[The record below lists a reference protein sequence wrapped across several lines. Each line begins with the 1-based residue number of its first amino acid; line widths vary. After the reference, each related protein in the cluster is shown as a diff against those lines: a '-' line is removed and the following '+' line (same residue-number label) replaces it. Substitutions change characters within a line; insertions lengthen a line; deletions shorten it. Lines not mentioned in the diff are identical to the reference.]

1 MVVNE
6 VELHSLKLRQLN
18 TCHRML
24 MATVEALD
32 RVRNVEH
39 RSAVEQAELEFLL
52 EIRRPIE
59 AKYAEVWESIE
70 V

>member
-1 MVVNE
+1 
-6 VELHSLKLRQLN
+6 
-18 TCHRML
+18 